1 MNQETKE
8 KIYQTIQQDCSIEEL
23 KELKNYINSLLD
35 ETINFDNPI
44 IEKNLELLTRPLS
57 EFIND
62 SYLISGVSKIISKR
76 KNRGTPYVFD
86 LIELRQ
92 KQVATMRGIG
102 LRGYQEIS
110 DLLEKNNIS
119 LECQISKRD
128 EEKLLQAIH
137 KQSKSQRKGITK

>member
-1 MNQETKE
+1 M
-8 KIYQTIQQDCSIEEL
+8 
-23 KELKNYINSLLD
+23 
-35 ETINFDNPI
+35 
-44 IEKNLELLTRPLS
+44 LTQPLS
-57 EFIND
+57 KFIND
-62 SYLISGVSKIISKR
+62 SYLISGVSKIISKK

-119 LECQISKRD
+119 LECQITKQD
-128 EEKLLQAIH
+128 EEKLLQVIH
-137 KQSKSQRKGITK
+137 KQSKMQRRGMTK

>member
-1 MNQETKE
+1 M
-8 KIYQTIQQDCSIEEL
+8 
-23 KELKNYINSLLD
+23 
-35 ETINFDNPI
+35 
-44 IEKNLELLTRPLS
+44 LTQPLS

-62 SYLISGVSKIISKR
+62 SYLISGVSKIISKK

-119 LECQISKRD
+119 LECQISKQD

-137 KQSKSQRKGITK
+137 KQSKEQKRNIII

>member
-23 KELKNYINSLLD
+23 KNYINSLLN
-35 ETINFDNPI
+35 ETINFDSPI
-44 IEKNLELLTRPLS
+44 IEKNLELLTQPLS
-57 EFIND
+57 KFIND
-62 SYLISGVSKIISKR
+62 SYLISGVSKIISKK

-119 LECQISKRD
+119 LECQITKQD
-128 EEKLLQAIH
+128 EEKLLQVIH
-137 KQSKSQRKGITK
+137 KQSKMQRRGMTK

>member
-23 KELKNYINSLLD
+23 KELKNYINSLLN
-35 ETINFDNPI
+35 ETINFDSPI
-44 IEKNLELLTRPLS
+44 IEKNLELLTQPLS

-62 SYLISGVSKIISKR
+62 SYLISGVSKIISKK

-92 KQVATMRGIG
+92 KQVAKMRGIG

-119 LECQISKRD
+119 LESQITKQD
-128 EEKLLQAIH
+128 EENYYRSFINNPKNKKEI
-137 KQSKSQRKGITK
+137 